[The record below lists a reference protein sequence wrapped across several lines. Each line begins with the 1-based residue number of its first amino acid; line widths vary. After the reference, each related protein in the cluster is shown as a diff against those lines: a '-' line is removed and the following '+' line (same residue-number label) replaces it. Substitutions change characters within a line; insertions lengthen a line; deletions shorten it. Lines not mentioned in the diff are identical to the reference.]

1 MKVLYLSTTSFFDA
15 DLGFLKAQNKK
26 NDFHYLINIP
36 TYGRSATALN
46 ITTDF
51 KEAGIYPATE
61 FEEFQQF
68 KDYLNLEKTYVIYRT
83 SKKTLSLSNL
93 SLQKEI
99 VKFIIGLNPEIIH
112 LNDFVDFNFLYLL
125 IKKRFPIVQT
135 IHDPFPH
142 SGSNSLK
149 EKLIAEVNNFFIK
162 KRILLNSS
170 QSESYIIKNKV
181 KKDDIYI
188 SRLGTYDYLEIF
200 QKNLENNERSNQ
212 ILFFGRIS
220 PYKGI
225 EELCRVILELI
236 PDFQDLR
243 LIIAGSGDFYFDIQP
258 YAKNPNF
265 EIINRYITIEEMV
278 RLFHESKFLVCP
290 YKDATQS
297 GVILSAFGLNKPVVA
312 TNVGGIAEVIEDQ
325 KTGLLVAPDNHD
337 ALKEKIKALLVNP
350 ELLDHLQNEIK
361 DSKLKGKNNWT
372 TIVDDLQKF
381 YYSII
386 NENYTN

>member
-1 MKVLYLSTTSFFDA
+1 MKVLYLSNTFFFDA
-15 DLGFLKAQNKK
+15 DLGFLRAQNRK
-26 NDFHYLINIP
+26 NDFYYLINVP

-46 ITTDF
+46 FRTVN
-51 KEAGIYPATE
+51 KESGIYSAAE
-61 FEEFQQF
+61 FEEFQIF
-68 KDYLNLEKTYVIYRT
+68 KDFVNIEKSYVIYRT
-83 SKKTLSLSNL
+83 SKKTLSSSNL

-99 VKFIIGLNPEIIH
+99 VKFIFDLNPEIIH

-125 IKKRFPIVQT
+125 IKNRIPIVQT

-142 SGSNSLK
+142 SGANSFK
-149 EKLIAEVNNFFIK
+149 NKLTTIVNNYFVK

-170 QSESYIIKNKV
+170 QAESYIFKNRL

-200 QKNLENNERSNQ
+200 QKKPYINKTSNK

-225 EELCRVILELI
+225 EELCQIILELI
-236 PDFQDLR
+236 PDFRDLK
-243 LIIAGSGDFYFDIQP
+243 LVIAGSGDFYFDIKP
-258 YAKNPNF
+258 YEKNPNF

-278 RLFHESKFLVCP
+278 QLFQETKFLICP

-297 GVILSAFGLNKPVVA
+297 GVILSALGLNKPVVA

-325 KTGLLVAPDNHD
+325 KTGFLVEKDNHD
-337 ALKEKIKALLVNP
+337 ALKEKLKELLANP
-350 ELLDHLQNEIK
+350 ELLINIERGIK
-361 DSKLKGKNNWT
+361 DSKLNGKNNWS
-372 TIVDDLQKF
+372 TIVENLQKF
-381 YYSII
+381 YNSLI
-386 NENYTN
+386 NENYTH